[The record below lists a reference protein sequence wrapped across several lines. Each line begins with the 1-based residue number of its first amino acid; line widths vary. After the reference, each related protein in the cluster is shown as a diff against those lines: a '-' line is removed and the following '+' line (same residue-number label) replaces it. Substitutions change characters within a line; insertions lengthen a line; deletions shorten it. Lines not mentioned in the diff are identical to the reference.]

1 MGREFIA
8 QIVIIILSLSITTQV
23 TRPRL
28 KSQAVRRGMIKFEGI
43 YMEKITALGIIIAL
57 STIVVV
63 SDILL
68 MYSTKAQ
75 KNQWLLII
83 VAIIYLS
90 EIPFW
95 FLVMKVQNLSSLA
108 VVYSVIVMFGL
119 IIGGVLLFK
128 DEVTAYKMVGFALG
142 IIAVIL
148 MEV

>member
-1 MGREFIA
+1 
-8 QIVIIILSLSITTQV
+8 
-23 TRPRL
+23 
-28 KSQAVRRGMIKFEGI
+28 MIKFEGI